1 MRCKNC
7 GADNDDN
14 RYICEVCGSPL
25 YDESDFDNANG
36 IDDDRTQTFKA
47 VNEPNNQVQ
56 NRNDNYNDY
65 DKETNW
71 GREFGLKLAEEF
83 GLVQLEINEDLES
96 KDFSDLVKNWGK
108 AIAKEY
114 LEKNIKEVPF

>member
-36 IDDDRTQTFKA
+36 IDNDRTQTFKA

-65 DKETNW
+65 DKEIHLYIYCHIRN
-71 GREFGLKLAEEF
+71 
-83 GLVQLEINEDLES
+83 
-96 KDFSDLVKNWGK
+96 FSGSIVL
-108 AIAKEY
+108 
-114 LEKNIKEVPF
+114 FT

>member
-56 NRNDNYNDY
+56 NRNDNYNNNDY
-65 DKETNW
+65 DKENQYNTYRN
-71 GREFGLKLAEEF
+71 
-83 GLVQLEINEDLES
+83 S
-96 KDFSDLVKNWGK
+96 KMTDANNS
-108 AIAKEY
+108 
-114 LEKNIKEVPF
+114 EKGEMV

>member
-25 YDESDFDNANG
+25 YDENDFDNANG

-65 DKETNW
+65 DKENQYNNQYNKKYMIVFYRLSFIIIKKIT
-71 GREFGLKLAEEF
+71 
-83 GLVQLEINEDLES
+83 
-96 KDFSDLVKNWGK
+96 K
-108 AIAKEY
+108 AKR
-114 LEKNIKEVPF
+114 KIKVPKRKAS